1 MPTRAVRWFR
11 ALTAPYRRSI
21 QLKLI
26 LTMIVLSVLPVIAVT
41 VLAAE
46 KSRASMETEVVE
58 TNMSNMNW
66 TGIYISDQLDRLNH
80 LIYSI
85 QISPDLSDYLNEREP
100 DNLSS
105 QFNAQRKMLN
115 TLANVY
121 YSAGSHVIGIQ
132 LYLKQSQTLFTFNSM
147 QNEITTVNGI
157 PPQYAEMWQANKD
170 YSIRPSPA
178 DPERFT
184 LTRSIRRFED
194 QKQTGAISLDVLWS
208 QFDQTLG
215 LLGRGDQHQVLI
227 TDADGR
233 VMYPAQAR
241 QSPPPA
247 SVLTALRDVKA
258 GPGMIQTAE
267 HYVFYNDLDVVGLRL
282 VKIVPTSSINHSAFS
297 TMLYG
302 IIVGVISILVSIC
315 IAVFIA
321 WRTARPIVHLA
332 RSVQELDMIKGPIG
346 EPSTRPD
353 EIGLLER
360 SLHGM
365 AGRIREH
372 IQTEYSINLQKKTA
386 ELKALQAQIH
396 PHFLQNTLQMIGSM
410 VFSQKPEDTY
420 EVIRSLSEMFRYV
433 VREPQDMASLRAE
446 LDHVGHYM
454 RIQQRRFPQRLVF
467 QVETEE
473 QAMDIRLPK
482 LSLQPLLENAFQHG
496 FDRKAGA
503 WRMGIRVE
511 IVKEDVCITVYDN
524 GSGMA
529 PDKLEKVQA
538 KLEKVSEEP
547 IWAQGSHIGLS
558 NVSSRIQMNFG
569 VHYGVTIDSEQ
580 GVGTRVTIRIPF
592 TSAEEGK
599 V

>member
-1 MPTRAVRWFR
+1 MPTRVVRWFR

-58 TNMSNMNW
+58 TNMSNMKW
-66 TGIYISDQLDRLNH
+66 TGVYISDQLDRLNH

-100 DNLSS
+100 GNLSS

-132 LYLKQSQTLFTFNSM
+132 LYLKQPQTLFTFNGM
-147 QNEITTVNGI
+147 QNAITTVNGV
-157 PPQYAEMWQANKD
+157 PPQYAEMWKANKD
-170 YSIRPSPA
+170 YSIRTSHA
-178 DPERFT
+178 APERFT

-194 QKQTGAISLDVLWS
+194 QKQTGAILLDVLWS

-215 LLGRGDQHQVLI
+215 LLGRGDQHQVFI
-227 TDADGR
+227 TGSDGK
-233 VMYPAQAR
+233 VMYPSQVH
-241 QSPPPA
+241 QSPPA
-247 SVLTALRDVKA
+247 EVLTALRDVRP
-258 GPGMIQTAE
+258 GPGMIKTAGN
-267 HYVFYNDLDVVGLRL
+267 YVFYNDLDVVGLRL

-302 IIVGVISILVSIC
+302 IIIGGISILVSIC

-332 RSVQELDMIKGPIG
+332 RSVQELDMIKGPAG

-372 IQTEYSINLQKKTA
+372 IQTEYSMNLQKKTA

-446 LDHVGHYM
+446 IDHVGHYM

-467 QVETEE
+467 QVETDE
-473 QAMDIRLPK
+473 QALDVRLPK

-496 FDRKAGA
+496 LDRKAGA
-503 WRMGIRVE
+503 WRVGIRVE
-511 IVKEDVCITVYDN
+511 IMKEDLCITVCDN

-529 PDKLEKVQA
+529 PDRLEEVRA
-538 KLEKVSEEP
+538 RLEHASEEP

-558 NVSSRIQMNFG
+558 NVASRIRMNFG
-569 VHYGVTIDSEQ
+569 VNYGVTIDSEP
-580 GVGTRVTIRIPF
+580 GIGTRVTIRIPF
-592 TSAEEGK
+592 TSAGEGK
-599 V
+599 G

>member
-11 ALTAPYRRSI
+11 ALMAPYRRSI

-26 LTMIVLSVLPVIAVT
+26 LTMVVLSVLPVIAVT

-46 KSRASMETEVVE
+46 KSRASMEAEVVE
-58 TNMSNMNW
+58 TNMSNIKW

-85 QISPDLSDYLNEREP
+85 QISPDLSDYLNVREP

-105 QFNAQRKMLN
+105 EFNAQRKLLN

-132 LYLKQSQTLFTFNSM
+132 LYLKQSQALFTFNGM
-147 QNEITTVNGI
+147 NNDITTVNGI
-157 PPQYAEMWQANKD
+157 PPQYAEMWQGNKD
-170 YSIRPSPA
+170 YSIRTSPA
-178 DPERFT
+178 VSERFT

-194 QKQTGAISLDVLWS
+194 RKQTGVISLDVLWS
-208 QFDQTLG
+208 QFDQTLD
-215 LLGRGDQHQVLI
+215 LLGRGDQHQMLI

-233 VMYPAQAR
+233 IMYPAQAR

-247 SVLTALRDVKA
+247 GVLTALRDVRS
-258 GPGMIQTAE
+258 GPGMIQTDQQ
-267 HYVFYNDLDVVGLRL
+267 YVFYNDLDAVGLRL
-282 VKIVPTSSINHSAFS
+282 VKIIPTSSINHSAFL

-302 IIVGVISILVSIC
+302 LIVGVISILVSIC

-332 RSVQELDMIKGPIG
+332 RSVQELEMIKGSVG
-346 EPSTRPD
+346 KPSTRPD

-360 SLHGM
+360 SLHDM
-365 AGRIREH
+365 AGRLREH

-410 VFSQKPEDTY
+410 VFSQKPKDTY

-433 VREPQDMASLRAE
+433 VREPQDMATLRAE

-467 QVETEE
+467 RVETDER
-473 QAMDIRLPK
+473 ALDIRLPK
-482 LSLQPLLENAFQHG
+482 LSLQPLLENAFKHG
-496 FDRKAGA
+496 LDRKAGA
-503 WRMGIRVE
+503 WRIGIRVE
-511 IVKEDVCITVYDN
+511 IRKEDVWITVCDN
-524 GSGMA
+524 GNGMA
-529 PDKLEKVQA
+529 SNELEKVRA
-538 KLEKVSEEP
+538 KLETTAEEP

-558 NVSSRIQMNFG
+558 NVASRIRMNFG
-569 VHYGVTIDSEQ
+569 VNYGVDIDSEQ
-580 GVGTRVTIRIPF
+580 GAGTRVTIRLPF
-592 TSAEEGK
+592 TSAEEGNI
-599 V
+599 

>member
-46 KSRASMETEVVE
+46 KSRASMEAEVVE
-58 TNMSNMNW
+58 TNMSNMKW

-115 TLANVY
+115 TMANVY

-147 QNEITTVNGI
+147 QNEITTVSGI

-170 YSIRPSPA
+170 YSIRPSSA
-178 DPERFT
+178 DPERFI

-194 QKQTGAISLDVLWS
+194 QKQTGVISLDVLWS

-227 TDADGR
+227 TDADGG

-247 SVLTALRDVKA
+247 SVLSALRDVKP
-258 GPGMIQTAE
+258 GLGMIQTAE
-267 HYVFYNDLDVVGLRL
+267 HYVFYNDLDVVGLKL

-315 IAVFIA
+315 IAVFVA

-346 EPSTRPD
+346 QPSTRPD

-372 IQTEYSINLQKKTA
+372 IQAEYSINLQKKTA

-433 VREPQDMASLRAE
+433 VREPQDLASLRAE

-496 FDRKAGA
+496 LDRKAGA

-511 IVKEDVCITVYDN
+511 IMKEDVCITVCDN
-524 GSGMA
+524 GNGMA
-529 PDKLEKVQA
+529 PDKLEKVRA
-538 KLEKVSEEP
+538 KLENASEEP

-558 NVSSRIQMNFG
+558 NVSSRIRMNFG
-569 VHYGVTIDSEQ
+569 VRYGVRIDSEQ

>member
-1 MPTRAVRWFR
+1 
-11 ALTAPYRRSI
+11 
-21 QLKLI
+21 
-26 LTMIVLSVLPVIAVT
+26 
-41 VLAAE
+41 
-46 KSRASMETEVVE
+46 
-58 TNMSNMNW
+58 
-66 TGIYISDQLDRLNH
+66 
-80 LIYSI
+80 
-85 QISPDLSDYLNEREP
+85 DYLNEREP

-132 LYLKQSQTLFTFNSM
+132 LYLKQPQTLFTFNGM
-147 QNEITTVNGI
+147 QNDITTVNGI
-157 PPQYAEMWQANKD
+157 PPQYAEMWKANKD
-170 YSIRPSPA
+170 YSIRTSHA

-215 LLGRGDQHQVLI
+215 LLGRGDKHQVFI
-227 TDADGR
+227 TGSDGK
-233 VMYPAQAR
+233 VMYPSQVH
-241 QSPPPA
+241 QSPPA
-247 SVLTALRDVKA
+247 EVLTALRDVRP
-258 GPGMIQTAE
+258 GPGMIKTAGN
-267 HYVFYNDLDVVGLRL
+267 YVFYNDLDVVGLRL

-302 IIVGVISILVSIC
+302 IIIGGISILVSIC
-315 IAVFIA
+315 IAVVIA

-332 RSVQELDMIKGPIG
+332 RSVQELDMIKGPAG

-353 EIGLLER
+353 EIGMLER

-372 IQTEYSINLQKKTA
+372 IQTEYSMNLQKKTA

-446 LDHVGHYM
+446 IDHVGHYM

-467 QVETEE
+467 QVETDE
-473 QAMDIRLPK
+473 QALDVRLPK

-496 FDRKAGA
+496 LDRKAGA
-503 WRMGIRVE
+503 WRVGIRVE
-511 IVKEDVCITVYDN
+511 IMKEDICITVCDN

-529 PDKLEKVQA
+529 PDRLEEVRA
-538 KLEKVSEEP
+538 RLEHASEEP

-558 NVSSRIQMNFG
+558 NVASRIRMNFG
-569 VHYGVTIDSEQ
+569 VNYGVTIDSEP
-580 GVGTRVTIRIPF
+580 GIGTRVTIRIPF
-592 TSAEEGK
+592 TSAGEGNG
-599 V
+599 

>member
-1 MPTRAVRWFR
+1 MPTRVVRWFR
-11 ALTAPYRRSI
+11 ALMAPYRRSI

-58 TNMSNMNW
+58 TNMSNMKW
-66 TGIYISDQLDRLNH
+66 TGIYISDQLDRLNQ

-100 DNLSS
+100 GNLSS

-132 LYLKQSQTLFTFNSM
+132 LYLKQSQSLFTFNGM
-147 QNEITTVNGI
+147 QNDITTVNGI

-170 YSIRPSPA
+170 YLIRTSPTDA
-178 DPERFT
+178 ERFT
-184 LTRSIRRFED
+184 LIRSIRRFED

-227 TDADGR
+227 TDTDGR
-233 VMYPAQAR
+233 IMYPVQAR

-247 SVLTALRDVKA
+247 GVLTALRDVRP
-258 GPGMIQTAE
+258 GPGMIQTAG
-267 HYVFYNDLDVVGLRL
+267 HYVFYNDLGVVGLRL
-282 VKIVPTSSINHSAFS
+282 VKIIPTSSINHSAFS

-332 RSVQELDMIKGPIG
+332 RSVQELDMIKGAAG
-346 EPSTRPD
+346 KPSTRPD

-446 LDHVGHYM
+446 LDHAGHYM

-467 QVETEE
+467 RVETDER
-473 QAMDIRLPK
+473 AMDIRLPK

-496 FDRKAGA
+496 LDRKAGA
-503 WRMGIRVE
+503 WRMEIRVE
-511 IVKEDVCITVYDN
+511 IMKEDVWITVCDN
-524 GSGMA
+524 GNGMA
-529 PDKLEKVQA
+529 PDKLEKVRA
-538 KLEKVSEEP
+538 KLENASEEP

-558 NVSSRIQMNFG
+558 NVASRLRMNFG
-569 VHYGVTIDSEQ
+569 MNYGVTIDSEQ

-592 TSAEEGK
+592 TSAEEGDI
-599 V
+599 

>member
-1 MPTRAVRWFR
+1 MPTRVVRWFR

-41 VLAAE
+41 ALAAE

-58 TNMSNMNW
+58 TNMSNMKW
-66 TGIYISDQLDRLNH
+66 TGIYVSDQLDRLNH

-100 DNLSS
+100 GNLSS

-132 LYLKQSQTLFTFNSM
+132 LYLKQPQTLFTFNGM
-147 QNEITTVNGI
+147 QNDITTVNGI
-157 PPQYAEMWQANKD
+157 PPQYAEMWKANKD
-170 YSIRPSPA
+170 YSIRTSHA
-178 DPERFT
+178 APERFT

-215 LLGRGDQHQVLI
+215 LLGRGDQHQVFI
-227 TDADGR
+227 TGSDGK
-233 VMYPAQAR
+233 VMYPSQVH
-241 QSPPPA
+241 QSPPA
-247 SVLTALRDVKA
+247 EVLTALRDVRP
-258 GPGMIQTAE
+258 GPGMIKTAGN
-267 HYVFYNDLDVVGLRL
+267 YVFYNDLDVVGLRL

-302 IIVGVISILVSIC
+302 IIIGGISILVSIC

-332 RSVQELDMIKGPIG
+332 RSVQELDMIKGPAG
-346 EPSTRPD
+346 EPSIRPD

-372 IQTEYSINLQKKTA
+372 IQTEYSMNLQKKTA

-446 LDHVGHYM
+446 IDHVGHYM

-467 QVETEE
+467 QVETDE
-473 QAMDIRLPK
+473 QALDVRLPK

-496 FDRKAGA
+496 LDRKAGA
-503 WRMGIRVE
+503 WRVGIRVE
-511 IVKEDVCITVYDN
+511 IMKEDLCITVCDN

-529 PDKLEKVQA
+529 PDRLEEVRA
-538 KLEKVSEEP
+538 RLEHASEEP

-558 NVSSRIQMNFG
+558 NVASRIRMNFG
-569 VHYGVTIDSEQ
+569 VNYGVTIDSEP
-580 GVGTRVTIRIPF
+580 GIGTRVTIRIPF
-592 TSAEEGK
+592 TSAGEGNG
-599 V
+599 

>member
-1 MPTRAVRWFR
+1 MPTRVVRWFR

-41 VLAAE
+41 ALAAE

-58 TNMSNMNW
+58 TNMSNMKW
-66 TGIYISDQLDRLNH
+66 TGIYVSDQLDRLNH

-100 DNLSS
+100 GNLSS

-132 LYLKQSQTLFTFNSM
+132 LYLKQPQTLFTFNGM
-147 QNEITTVNGI
+147 QNDITTVNGI
-157 PPQYAEMWQANKD
+157 PPQYAEMWKANKD
-170 YSIRPSPA
+170 YSIRTSHA

-215 LLGRGDQHQVLI
+215 LLGRGDQHQVFI
-227 TDADGR
+227 TGSDGK
-233 VMYPAQAR
+233 VMYPSQAH
-241 QSPPPA
+241 QSPPA
-247 SVLTALRDVKA
+247 EVLTALRDVRS
-258 GPGMIQTAE
+258 GPGMIKTAGN
-267 HYVFYNDLDVVGLRL
+267 YVFYNDLDVVGLRL

-302 IIVGVISILVSIC
+302 IIIGGISILVSIC

-332 RSVQELDMIKGPIG
+332 RSVQELNMIKGPAG

-372 IQTEYSINLQKKTA
+372 IQTEYSMNLQKKTA

-446 LDHVGHYM
+446 IDHVGHYM

-467 QVETEE
+467 QVETDE
-473 QAMDIRLPK
+473 QALDVRLPK

-496 FDRKAGA
+496 LDRKAGA
-503 WRMGIRVE
+503 WRVGIRVE
-511 IVKEDVCITVYDN
+511 IMKEDICITVCDN

-529 PDKLEKVQA
+529 PDRVEEVRARLENP
-538 KLEKVSEEP
+538 SEEP

-558 NVSSRIQMNFG
+558 NVASRIRMNFG
-569 VHYGVTIDSEQ
+569 VNYGVTIDSEP
-580 GVGTRVTIRIPF
+580 GIGTRVTIRIPF
-592 TSAEEGK
+592 TSAEEGNG
-599 V
+599 

>member
-1 MPTRAVRWFR
+1 MPTRVVRWFR

-41 VLAAE
+41 ALAAE

-58 TNMSNMNW
+58 TNMSNMKW
-66 TGIYISDQLDRLNH
+66 TGIYVSDQLDRLNH

-100 DNLSS
+100 GNLSS

-132 LYLKQSQTLFTFNSM
+132 LYLKQPQTLFTFNGM
-147 QNEITTVNGI
+147 QNAITTVNGI
-157 PPQYAEMWQANKD
+157 PSQYAEMWKANKD
-170 YSIRPSPA
+170 YSIRISPA
-178 DPERFT
+178 APERFT

-215 LLGRGDQHQVLI
+215 LLGRGDQHQVFI
-227 TDADGR
+227 TGSDGK
-233 VMYPAQAR
+233 VMYPSQIR
-241 QSPPPA
+241 QSPPA
-247 SVLTALRDVKA
+247 EVLTALRDVQP
-258 GPGMIQTAE
+258 GPGMIKTAGN
-267 HYVFYNDLDVVGLRL
+267 YVFYNELDVVGLRL

-302 IIVGVISILVSIC
+302 IIIGGISILVSIC
-315 IAVFIA
+315 MAVFIA

-332 RSVQELDMIKGPIG
+332 RSVQELEMIKGPAG

-353 EIGLLER
+353 EIGMLER

-372 IQTEYSINLQKKTA
+372 IQTEYSMNLQKKTA

-446 LDHVGHYM
+446 IDHVGHYM
-454 RIQQRRFPQRLVF
+454 RIQQRRFPRRLVF
-467 QVETEE
+467 QVETDE
-473 QAMDIRLPK
+473 QALDVRLPK

-496 FDRKAGA
+496 LDRKAGA
-503 WRMGIRVE
+503 WRVGIRVE
-511 IVKEDVCITVYDN
+511 LMEADLCITVCDN

-529 PDKLEKVQA
+529 HDRLEEVRA
-538 KLEKVSEEP
+538 RLENPSQEP

-558 NVSSRIQMNFG
+558 NVASRIRMNFG
-569 VHYGVTIDSEQ
+569 VNYGVTIDSEPES
-580 GVGTRVTIRIPF
+580 GTHVTIRIPF
-592 TSAEEGK
+592 TLAGEENG
-599 V
+599 

>member
-1 MPTRAVRWFR
+1 MPTRVVRWFR

-26 LTMIVLSVLPVIAVT
+26 LTMIVLSVVPVIAVT

-58 TNMSNMNW
+58 TNMSNMKW
-66 TGIYISDQLDRLNH
+66 TGIYISDQLDRLNQ

-100 DNLSS
+100 DSLSS

-132 LYLKQSQTLFTFNSM
+132 LYLKQSQSLFTFNGM
-147 QNEITTVNGI
+147 QNDITTVSGI

-170 YSIRPSPA
+170 YLIRTSPA
-178 DPERFT
+178 DAERFT
-184 LTRSIRRFED
+184 LIRSIRRFED
-194 QKQTGAISLDVLWS
+194 QKQTGVISLDVLWS

-227 TDADGR
+227 TDTDGR
-233 VMYPAQAR
+233 IMYPAQAR
-241 QSPPPA
+241 QSPPSA
-247 SVLTALRDVKA
+247 GVLTALRDVRP
-258 GPGMIQTAE
+258 GPGMIQTAG
-267 HYVFYNDLDVVGLRL
+267 HYVFYNNLDAVGLRL
-282 VKIVPTSSINHSAFS
+282 VKIIPTSSINHSAFL

-332 RSVQELDMIKGPIG
+332 RSVQELEMIKGPVG
-346 EPSTRPD
+346 QPSTRPD

-372 IQTEYSINLQKKTA
+372 IQTEYSMNLQKKTA

-467 QVETEE
+467 QVEMDER
-473 QAMDIRLPK
+473 AMDIRLPK

-496 FDRKAGA
+496 LDRKAGA

-511 IVKEDVCITVYDN
+511 IMKEDVWITVCDN
-524 GSGMA
+524 GNGMA
-529 PDKLEKVQA
+529 PDKLEKVRA
-538 KLEKVSEEP
+538 KLENASEEP

-558 NVSSRIQMNFG
+558 NVASRLRMNFG
-569 VHYGVTIDSEQ
+569 VNYGVTIDSEQ

-592 TSAEEGK
+592 TSAEEGDI
-599 V
+599 

>member
-1 MPTRAVRWFR
+1 MTTRAVRWFR

-46 KSRASMETEVVE
+46 KSRVSMEAEVVE
-58 TNMSNMNW
+58 TNMSNMKW
-66 TGIYISDQLDRLNH
+66 TGIYVSDQLDRLNH

-115 TLANVY
+115 TMANVY

-147 QNEITTVNGI
+147 QNEITTVSGI

-170 YSIRPSPA
+170 YSIRPSSA
-178 DPERFT
+178 DPERFI

-227 TDADGR
+227 TDADGL

-247 SVLTALRDVKA
+247 SVLSALRDVKP

-267 HYVFYNDLDVVGLRL
+267 HYVFYNDLDVVGLKL

-346 EPSTRPD
+346 QPSTRPD

-372 IQTEYSINLQKKTA
+372 IQAEYSINLQKKTA

-433 VREPQDMASLRAE
+433 VREPQDLASLRAE

-496 FDRKAGA
+496 LDRKAGA
-503 WRMGIRVE
+503 WRMGIRME
-511 IVKEDVCITVYDN
+511 IMKEDVCITVCDN
-524 GSGMA
+524 GNGMA
-529 PDKLEKVQA
+529 PDKLEKVRA
-538 KLEKVSEEP
+538 KLENASEEP

-558 NVSSRIQMNFG
+558 NVSSRIRMNFG
-569 VHYGVTIDSEQ
+569 VRYGVTIDSEQ
-580 GVGTRVTIRIPF
+580 GVGTRVIIRIPF